1 MEQEKKEIRHG
12 AKPEIVLQVKA
23 ENELMKFLI
32 ESMPH
37 KNRNNIKSFLSGNQ
51 VEVDGKIVT
60 KFNHLLKPGSVVRI
74 VWQRSE
80 IATKSFKG
88 FSIVFE
94 DEHLIVIDKH
104 SGVLSVATK
113 GERDYT
119 AYNFLSKHVKREG
132 PNKKIFVVHRLD
144 RETSGLMVFA
154 KSANVQHLM
163 QDNWKDVVTE
173 RAYLAIVEGI
183 VEDSEGTIESY
194 LHENGVFVVF
204 SDQNPESGKK
214 AITNYT
220 VLKRS
225 KEYTLLMVRLD
236 TGRKNQIRVHMQDLG
251 HPIINDKKYGA
262 KLNPIDRL
270 GLHAKV
276 LAFTHPITGEKLRFE
291 TAMPRKFQRLF

>member
-1 MEQEKKEIRHG
+1 
-12 AKPEIVLQVKA
+12 
-23 ENELMKFLI
+23 
-32 ESMPH
+32 
-37 KNRNNIKSFLSGNQ
+37 
-51 VEVDGKIVT
+51 
-60 KFNHLLKPGSVVRI
+60 
-74 VWQRSE
+74 
-80 IATKSFKG
+80 
-88 FSIVFE
+88 
-94 DEHLIVIDKH
+94 
-104 SGVLSVATK
+104 VLSVATK

-173 RAYLAIVEGI
+173 RAYLAIVEGV
-183 VEDSEGTIESY
+183 VEDNEGTIESY

-214 AITNYT
+214 AVTNYT

-225 KEYTLLMVRLD
+225 KEYTLLLVRLD

-276 LAFTHPITGEKLRFE
+276 LAFTHPITGEKLRFD
-291 TAMPRKFQRLF
+291 TTMPRKFQRLF